1 MNKTITLLLLLAS
14 NIICSQS
21 LPSEMYYSADGK
33 ILYTGNLLQTGLYDK
48 SAVKSVYLNF
58 AQTDYWTQLTNNY
71 ASETNIAA
79 TMIYDGVTYPNVGV
93 RFRGNTSYTQI
104 GTSQKKSFGVD
115 MDFVDA
121 TQDLLGYTSLKFN
134 NAHQDASF
142 MREVLYDRMARRHTP
157 IAKGNF
163 IHLYIN
169 NQDWGLYPNIQGLD
183 KAYLEDWFLS
193 NDGAFFRATTGTN
206 GGGGGGPNWG
216 DGTAGM
222 NYLGTNQATY
232 QSYYTLKSNDVVVDP
247 WQKLIDATQSLSTA
261 TAANIETVKTK
272 IDVDK
277 VLWHLACEN
286 IFTDDDSYVM
296 KGKMDYMAYYEPETG
311 RMASLEY
318 DGNSTFVSSAATS
331 TNWGPFKNATNANY
345 PLLNKLLTVPECRQ
359 RYLAHYRTILNETF
373 TTANA
378 TVLIDE
384 IDAQISALVA
394 ADPKKLYTTAQYTSS
409 VPALKSFVTNRRAY
423 LLSNSEVAQVGPV
436 ITSAKFYNGNLQ
448 EYIEPIANE
457 VVNIKALV
465 TSTSGIN
472 KVNLYYATGIV
483 GNFAKVQM
491 FDDGAHNDDLA
502 NDGTFGAQI
511 PGQIAGT
518 FMRYYVEAIANNAS
532 LSASYLPAGA
542 EHDVFIYRVQQVL
555 GPNGVVIN
563 ELMAQNNTIITDE
576 AGDYEDWIE
585 LYNNNTTP
593 VDLSGY
599 YLTDTSAQL
608 TKWQIPAGTIIPA
621 NGYLIVWADSEAV
634 DGPLHASFKL
644 AATGESVV
652 LSNPNLLLVD
662 QVSYGAQTIDMGY
675 ARVPNGTGSFAIQGP
690 TFNANNSPLSTVNF
704 NQQNQE
710 FILYPNPT
718 SSTVNIVIS
727 NLIGN
732 EKIRIYNQLGQ
743 LVHEN
748 EANEQTSI
756 NVSSLSVGTY
766 IVNYGTIS
774 KKLIIIK

>member
-261 TAANIETVKTK
+261 TAANVETVKTK

-318 DGNSTFVSSAATS
+318 DGNSTFVSNAATS

-345 PLLNKLLTVPECRQ
+345 PLLNKLLNVPEWRQ

-378 TVLIDE
+378 TALIDE

-448 EYIEPIANE
+448 EYVEPIANE

-465 TSTSGIN
+465 TSASGIN

-483 GNFAKVQM
+483 GNFTKVQM

-542 EHDVFIYRVQQVL
+542 EHDIFIYRVQQVL

-563 ELMAQNNTIITDE
+563 ELMAQNNTTITDE

-585 LYNNNTTP
+585 LYNNNATP

-621 NGYLIVWADSEAV
+621 NGYLIIWADSEAV

-644 AATGESVV
+644 ASAGESVV

-675 ARVPNGTGSFAIQGP
+675 ARVPNGTGSFALQGP

-718 SSTVNIVIS
+718 SSSINVAIS

-743 LVHEN
+743 LVIEN

-756 NVSSLSVGTY
+756 NVTSLSVGTY